1 MQLRVNRKRALAV
14 AGSGRA
20 IRPLRSIN
28 TQELME
34 ISRRRPDGLC
44 ATATCV
50 FRTATTEIAALV
62 ALRARARAGGGLLAG
77 VRPANHAKR
86 GVVSSSSS
94 LLESY
99 SRLAQRITLIHL
111 QLQLGRERERV
122 RSGRLRFR

>member
-34 ISRRRPDGLC
+34 ISAARNLLC
-44 ATATCV
+44 ATATRV
-50 FRTATTEIAALV
+50 FRTATTELAASCIAC
-62 ALRARARAGGGLLAG
+62 ARAGGGLLAG

-86 GVVSSSSS
+86 GR
-94 LLESY
+94 
-99 SRLAQRITLIHL
+99 RLHL
-111 QLQLGRERERV
+111 YY
-122 RSGRLRFR
+122 